1 MLKKKKKQL
10 NKKMEKTKKRTGV
23 IAVDFDGTIVTHNYP
38 NIGKDIGAFR
48 VIKKLENAGYD
59 IYLWTMR
66 SGVQLQEAVD
76 YCATN
81 GLTFKGVNKS
91 EHQHKWTDS
100 PKLFADLYIDDAA
113 LGTPLTFD
121 EKISSR
127 PFVDWEE
134 VDKWLLIF
142 DYR

>member
-1 MLKKKKKQL
+1 
-10 NKKMEKTKKRTGV
+10 MEKTKKRAGV
-23 IAVDFDGTIVTHNYP
+23 IAIDFDGTIVTHDYP

-76 YCATN
+76 YCAAN

-91 EHQHKWTDS
+91 EHQHKWTQS

-113 LGTPLTFD
+113 LGVPLWVD
-121 EKISSR
+121 ENSSPR
-127 PFVDWEE
+127 PFVDWDE
-134 VDKWLLIF
+134 VEKILVKQNYIKNG
-142 DYR
+142 